1 MIETGLS
8 RSASH
13 TRPGLTVLILARNEE
28 SCIARAIGSVR
39 FADEVLVL
47 DSESTDRTSEIA
59 SRLGARVVLQP
70 FLGFGAQH
78 RRGVALAKH
87 DWILSIDADEIVTP
101 ELAASIN
108 AALDAGPDPRDGY
121 VLVRL
126 EEFLGR
132 IMPGMRRRSKQLNFV
147 RMFNRQ
153 HSNWNADHIVHEEI
167 EAPGRRIMIG
177 GPLLHWRNYTI
188 AAQLR
193 TLERNSELEAKML
206 NGTGRASLLTL
217 MFKPL
222 LRFGWIYI
230 ACGCWKQGARGF
242 IWAGL
247 HAFGEFL
254 RQSRAWEQ
262 RHVTP
267 LPHPP
272 RSLYAGPLNAE
283 EVAPRRSAPLPEAL
297 GS

>member
-1 MIETGLS
+1 MVETGLS
-8 RSASH
+8 RATSPAK
-13 TRPGLTVLILARNEE
+13 PALTVLILARNEE

-47 DSESTDRTSEIA
+47 DSESTDRTAEIA
-59 SRLGARVVLQP
+59 ASLGARVVRQP

-78 RRGVALAKH
+78 RRGVSLASH
-87 DWILSIDADEIVTP
+87 DWILSLDADEIVTP

-108 AALDAGPDPRDGY
+108 AALDAGPNPRDGY
-121 VLVRL
+121 VVVRL

-132 IMPGMRRRSKQLNFV
+132 IMPDMRRRSKQLNFV

-153 HSNWNADHIVHEEI
+153 HSNWNVNHIVHEEV
-167 EAPGRRIMIG
+167 EVPGRRFMMD

-193 TLERNSELEAKML
+193 TLERNSELEARQL
-206 NGTGRASLLTL
+206 NDEGRASLLTL
-217 MFKPL
+217 MFKPF
-222 LRFGWIYI
+222 LRYGWIYVVS
-230 ACGCWKQGARGF
+230 GCWKQGVRGF
-242 IWAGL
+242 IWASM

-254 RQSRAWEQ
+254 RQARAWEQ

-272 RSLYAGPLNAE
+272 RSLYAGPLTAE
-283 EVAPRRSAPLPEAL
+283 EIAPRRPAPVPEAAEP
-297 GS
+297 